1 MKRKVYPLGLRL
13 AGLHAFF
20 VTSRGTWYRRLGS
33 YSIQVVEEG
42 AASPLYD
49 TADLTVIGH
58 AARFVY
64 GERRA
69 A

>member
-1 MKRKVYPLGLRL
+1 
-13 AGLHAFF
+13 
-20 VTSRGTWYRRLGS
+20 LGS

-42 AASPLYD
+42 TASPLYD
-49 TADLTVIGH
+49 AADLTVIGH

-64 GERRA
+64 GKCHA